1 MCVVSR
7 DTWPS
12 QARIVLMSTPA
23 RSRWTAVVCRIVCGL
38 MRFVAID
45 GTVLLARSA
54 YCVTSRWIPNRVN
67 GWLLRF
73 KKTASLLPRL
83 ATSRDSD
90 VAVTGREHHVA
101 ILPPLALLHTDDH
114 APALDRGGFEVNCF
128 GNPKAGRIAD
138 GQDHPM
144 LLASHRVQELGH
156 FLLAQHVGQFL
167 WPPTGHNGQV
177 RNLFPLPCSRT
188 DDCAPSCRLSM
199 VSLAASSARAPLLYK
214 NRSRAWSRSP
224 RGARRSGWA
233 RRASISTFSRYPIS
247 VLAVFLN
254 GVARI
259 SAHQATCVG
268 ERMPMNRAN
277 DRMVAS
283 LWLRVTPLHW
293 RSRSRWSRNLRTID
307 GVRSS
312 MVMRSMA
319 RPPCL
324 LANGSKSARVSR

>member
-1 MCVVSR
+1 MRRVQRHMTEPGSDRVDVDPGAQQMDRSRVPDCVRAYAFRRHRRHS
-7 DTWPS
+7 
-12 QARIVLMSTPA
+12 PA
-23 RSRWTAVVCRIVCGL
+23 RPLGI
-38 MRFVAID
+38 
-45 GTVLLARSA
+45 
-54 YCVTSRWIPNRVN
+54 
-67 GWLLRF
+67 LRHEPMD
-73 KKTASLLPRL
+73 SEPRQLPRL

-90 VAVTGREHHVA
+90 VAV
-101 ILPPLALLHTDDH
+101 
-114 APALDRGGFEVNCF
+114 
-128 GNPKAGRIAD
+128 
-138 GQDHPM
+138 
-144 LLASHRVQELGH
+144 
-156 FLLAQHVGQFL
+156 
-167 WPPTGHNGQV
+167 TGHNGQV

-224 RGARRSGWA
+224 RGVRRSGWA
-233 RRASISTFSRYPIS
+233 RRASISAFSRYPIP

>member
-1 MCVVSR
+1 
-7 DTWPS
+7 
-12 QARIVLMSTPA
+12 MSTPA

-101 ILPPLALLHTDDH
+101 ILPHLALLHTDDH

-167 WPPTGHNGQV
+167 GPLTGWDVLLNDPVPFERDGVEEPQRGNGDRDRTGSHLLVPRKVDLIGPDLLSAQALRRLG
-177 RNLFPLPCSRT
+177 RNGGRT
-188 DDCAPSCRLSM
+188 ATPVGRM
-199 VSLAASSARAPLLYK
+199 
-214 NRSRAWSRSP
+214 
-224 RGARRSGWA
+224 RSG
-233 RRASISTFSRYPIS
+233 S
-247 VLAVFLN
+247 AV
-254 GVARI
+254 RD
-259 SAHQATCVG
+259 C
-268 ERMPMNRAN
+268 
-277 DRMVAS
+277 
-283 LWLRVTPLHW
+283 
-293 RSRSRWSRNLRTID
+293 
-307 GVRSS
+307 
-312 MVMRSMA
+312 
-319 RPPCL
+319 
-324 LANGSKSARVSR
+324 